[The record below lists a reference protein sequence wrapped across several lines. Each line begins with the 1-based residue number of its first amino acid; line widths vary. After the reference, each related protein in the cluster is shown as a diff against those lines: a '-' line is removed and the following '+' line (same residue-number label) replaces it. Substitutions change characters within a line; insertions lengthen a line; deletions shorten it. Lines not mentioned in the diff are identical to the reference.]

1 MTTAQQAAPRPDRRG
16 DDLAPILKQRRALA
30 RWPLGAKLFDRAVG
44 LQVPYAGTIKAQ
56 VLDLEPGYAR
66 VLMPDRR
73 AVRNHL
79 RSIHAVA
86 LINLGEMTANMALM
100 TTQPSG
106 GRWIVTGL
114 ETKYV
119 KKARGPIVAL
129 CRIEPS
135 DLDWSLDRDWSGEV
149 TLCDSS
155 GDVVARLLQY
165 WKIGPK
171 RPR

>member
-1 MTTAQQAAPRPDRRG
+1 MSTTQQANPVPHHRREL
-16 DDLAPILKQRRALA
+16 LAPILKQRRSLS
-30 RWPLGAKLFDRAVG
+30 RWPLGAKLFDRAIG

-100 TTQPSG
+100 STQPAD

-114 ETKYV
+114 ETKYI

-135 DLDWSLDRDWSGEV
+135 DLDWSLDREWSGEV

-155 GDVVARLLQY
+155 GDIVARLLQY

-171 RPR
+171 RS